1 MASPPMPGVFPDSI
15 LGIVGAFVAT
25 YLGQSVGWYQPGE
38 SAGFLSAVVGA
49 VVVLFVYGLLAGRHG
64 HVT

>member
-25 YLGQSVGWYQPGE
+25 YLASLSGGMSPENLQASLVLWSVQ
-38 SAGFLSAVVGA
+38 
-49 VVVLFVYGLLAGRHG
+49 
-64 HVT
+64 